1 MEEVDISTLNNNNEL
16 LKDVVKKL
24 ENIIND
30 LNDKK
35 EKGVILPQITEI
47 ITTVKNV
54 INDNTINIE
63 QLKKEINKM
72 KGENKTKTYKNGKYK
87 GQFKNDVKDG
97 KGIYYYNDDNKYEGE
112 WKNDLKEGKGIF
124 YWKNGDRYEG
134 EFKNNKMEGR
144 GIFYYNIIFL
154 IIYSRKKIP
163 ITS

>member
-87 GQFKNDVKDG
+87 GQFKNDLKDG
-97 KGIYYYNDDNKYEGE
+97 KGVYYYNDDNRYEGE
-112 WKNDLKEGKGIF
+112 WKNDLKEGKGTFFRIMEIDMKENLKIIK
-124 YWKNGDRYEG
+124 WKEEVFFIIMMEINMKENG
-134 EFKNNKMEGR
+134 KM
-144 GIFYYNIIFL
+144 I
-154 IIYSRKKIP
+154 
-163 ITS
+163 